1 MELAVLLTA
10 ETGVHLSENCLEN
23 EKLVKKAKTPVKPLT
38 IRERQPCW
46 STVNTQIKGNAV
58 CAYLNLFF
66 FFLYLFY
73 FTPLR
78 LLVTW
83 CYLWCLWMHDHIYL
97 MDWLIKDILR
107 LLFSFIVMC
116 LSTCLFQLV
125 RWSVQ
130 VFIERTNEF
139 DDVCIMLSRIYT
151 VSDGLRIVKSRVLN
165 PFIRKLK

>member
-1 MELAVLLTA
+1 M
-10 ETGVHLSENCLEN
+10 EN

-46 STVNTQIKGNAV
+46 STVNTQKSREMLSV
-58 CAYLNLFF
+58 HFWTC
-66 FFLYLFY
+66 FFLFVFLFS
-73 FTPLR
+73 PLR

-83 CYLWCLWMHDHIYL
+83 CYLWCLRMRDHIYHV
-97 MDWLIKDILR
+97 DWLIKDILR

-116 LSTCLFQLV
+116 LTTCLFQLI

-139 DDVCIMLSRIYT
+139 ADLCIVFAECICAN
-151 VSDGLRIVKSRVLN
+151 VSQNLHGFSWLENKVK
-165 PFIRKLK
+165 